1 MNHIFKAFNDL
12 KVVVVGDVMLDS
24 YLWGTVERISPEA
37 PVPIVSTTKRER
49 RLGGAANVALNLK
62 SLGAQPIICSVIG
75 DDVDG
80 ANFLLALQENEIRS
94 NGVLKDRSRQT
105 TVKTRILSRRQQ
117 ILRVDFETVEPI
129 SKELEDGLIE
139 KFLKLTSDKIDVAI
153 LQDYNKGVL
162 TERVITE
169 ILSICKEKG
178 IKTVVDPKSENFFA
192 YKNADLF
199 KPNFREITEALNT
212 TVDPKDLNALE
223 DLCNTLREKINNK
236 ISLLTLSENGVYIA
250 TDENQHLVS
259 AHYRDIA
266 DVSGA
271 GDTVLSVAALCLAM
285 DLELK
290 VIAELSNLAGG
301 LVCEEVGVVPINKN
315 KLLQEAEML
324 GSFQRLPDM

>member
-24 YLWGTVERISPEA
+24 YLWGSVERISPEA

-162 TERVITE
+162 TPRVITE

-212 TVDPKDLNALE
+212 TVNPKDLNALE
-223 DLCNTLREKINNK
+223 DLCNQLREKINNK
-236 ISLLTLSENGVYIA
+236 IALLTLSENGVYIA
-250 TDENQHLVS
+250 TDEYQHLVS

-290 VIAELSNLAGG
+290 IIAELSNLAGG

>member
-236 ISLLTLSENGVYIA
+236 IALLTLSENGVYIA